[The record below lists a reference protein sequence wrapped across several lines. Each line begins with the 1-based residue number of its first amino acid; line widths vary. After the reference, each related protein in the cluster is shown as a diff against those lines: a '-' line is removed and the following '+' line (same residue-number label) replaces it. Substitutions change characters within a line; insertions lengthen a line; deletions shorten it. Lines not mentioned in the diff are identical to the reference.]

1 MAAKTFNVRI
11 SDEMNDSIENARNQ
25 LSLSK
30 TEFLKLMID
39 YIPLYIAVKEKGID
53 MNTAIEKINGETVKT
68 EIRIIK
74 KGINDIEFEKW
85 IEKLFRYNESA
96 NPDDRVFITQNL
108 FLDLIGGN
116 VTKLSQLYRDNESK
130 IKAHNESM
138 GKELPDNR
146 KMISRVKKEGYQNLA
161 EWVKAKA
168 G

>member
-1 MAAKTFNVRI
+1 MTAKTFNVRI
-11 SDEMNDSIENARNQ
+11 SDEMNDAIENARNQ

-30 TEFLKLMID
+30 TEFLKMMID
-39 YIPLYIAVKEKGID
+39 YLPIYLAVKEKGID